1 MRELAA
7 TFLVSLGK
15 WSAVVALVVTIVGE
29 VA

>member
-1 MRELAA
+1 MRELTA

-15 WSAVVALVVTIVGE
+15 WSGVVALVVTILGE

>member
-1 MRELAA
+1 MGELGA

-15 WSAVVALVVTIVGE
+15 WAGVVALIVTILGE